1 MEYADFPVECVTI
14 KETSALDNLMS
25 NFHWAHTCDVHVLML
40 SLTLSSRELTH
51 WLPVEWFEHMNYKW
65 NTRIK
70 EKTRE
75 KKTHRHTEG
84 KE

>member
-51 WLPVEWFEHMNYKW
+51 
-65 NTRIK
+65 
-70 EKTRE
+70 
-75 KKTHRHTEG
+75 
-84 KE
+84 